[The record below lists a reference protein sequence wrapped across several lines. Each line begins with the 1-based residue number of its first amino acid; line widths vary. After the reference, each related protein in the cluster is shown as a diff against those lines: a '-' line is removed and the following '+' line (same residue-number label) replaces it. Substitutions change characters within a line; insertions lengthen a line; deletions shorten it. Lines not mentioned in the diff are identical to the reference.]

1 MPGQIDRVR
10 NDGGCGVSLGC
21 GPRQNGDGVGNAE
34 RETASVTS
42 AGCNPSRRVIG
53 MNDRGS
59 HQARRVGP
67 IGKTEREML
76 CIIEMQRDVA
86 AIIDVSPRELSVF

>member
-10 NDGGCGVSLGC
+10 YDGGCGVSLGC
-21 GPRQNGDGVGNAE
+21 GPRQNSDRVGNAE
-34 RETASVTS
+34 RKTASVTA

-53 MNDRGS
+53 MNDHGS
-59 HQARRVGP
+59 QQARRVWP

-86 AIIDVSPRELSVF
+86 AIIDVSARELGVL